1 MDKILNTSQMDNK
14 YLQEQHELLT
24 ETTTKQLVQHIEVT
38 EAEELA
44 ATKAESIDRN
54 RIKSCAFIAQAVE
67 DCVTGMVNPLDV
79 FVAFDHILKK
89 LTEAK
94 KEIGEIAYASAEYH
108 GQKTFTYQ
116 GFKITLN
123 DGRTQWDWSNCQGI
137 QDLKKA
143 LKEEETRLKK
153 LFDGVDAN
161 APATMIEVNGKQIL
175 AASDGDGVLHALPSK
190 KFTKR
195 YLTSS
200 STH

>member
-1 MDKILNTSQMDNK
+1 MENK

-24 ETTTKQLVQHIEVT
+24 ETTTQQLIQHIEVT
-38 EAEELA
+38 EAEQLA
-44 ATKAESIDRN
+44 ASKAESIDRN

-67 DCVTGMVNPLDV
+67 DCQQGIVNPLDV

-94 KEIGEIAYASAEYH
+94 KEIGEIAYSSAEYH

-123 DGRTQWDWSNCQGI
+123 DGRTNWDWSNCQGI
-137 QDLKKA
+137 QDLKKE
-143 LKEEETRLKK
+143 LKAEEERLKK
-153 LFDGVDAN
+153 LFNGTEAG
-161 APATMIEVNGKQIL
+161 APATMIEVNGKQIM
-175 AASDGDGVLHALPSK
+175 AATDNDGVIHALPSK